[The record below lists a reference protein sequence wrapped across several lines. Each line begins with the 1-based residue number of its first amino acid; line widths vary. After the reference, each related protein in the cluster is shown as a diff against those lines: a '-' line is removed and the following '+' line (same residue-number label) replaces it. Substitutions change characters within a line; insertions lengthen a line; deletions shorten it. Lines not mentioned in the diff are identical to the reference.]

1 MGYYFFVVKGTI
13 STLLIVTGAKYF
25 DLSFMQLIVL
35 ILILL
40 VISLISRKLL
50 YRRKQNKSKRAKYII
65 KPQRPLDFWG
75 FISIVFHMY
84 INLTEQVV
92 QNDKIDNLFKAWK
105 SFFQIYK

>member
-25 DLSFMQLIVL
+25 DLSFMQLILL
-35 ILILL
+35 ILTLL

-50 YRRKQNKSKRAKYII
+50 YRHKQNKSKRAKYIM

-75 FISIVFHMY
+75 FILIVFRMY
-84 INLTEQVV
+84 INLTE
-92 QNDKIDNLFKAWK
+92 
-105 SFFQIYK
+105 